1 MGRRGACAA
10 LWVVVVGLAPAGW
23 AKGGDAAALRAQL
36 GAANPATAS
45 TAATALGALRFPAAL
60 DALLDGLALGL
71 APDVAEAAL
80 DAVARHGAER
90 SLPLLLAYSHHR
102 NPAVRTHAVQALGA
116 LAGSSAATHAVLA
129 ALGDEEASVRAA
141 AGKLLAARK
150 DARAVAPL
158 LALFAGGDDVAG
170 PPLAALADTDVA
182 QKVADLAGKA
192 PDPLVARTLGQM
204 ARRRDLGPET
214 TYVAVVRAIGAIP
227 GAEATAELRALADT
241 PGVPPAARHDATLL
255 AEERAK

>member
-1 MGRRGACAA
+1 MGRRGVCAA
-10 LWVVVVGLAPAGW
+10 LWVVLGLASTAE

-36 GAANPATAS
+36 GAADAATAS
-45 TAATALGALRFPAAL
+45 AAATGLGAQKSPAAL

-71 APDVAEAAL
+71 APDVAAAAL
-80 DAVARHGAER
+80 DAVARHASEK
-90 SLPLLLAYSHHR
+90 SLPLLLAYAHHR
-102 NPAVRTHAVQALGA
+102 NAAVRTHAVQALGA
-116 LAGSSAATHAVLA
+116 LASTAAATQALLA
-129 ALGDEEASVRAA
+129 ALGDEEAGVRAA

-158 LALFAGGDDVAG
+158 LALFATGDEVAG
-170 PPLAALADTDVA
+170 PPLAALANTEVA
-182 QKVADLAGKA
+182 EKVASLAGKA
-192 PDPLVARTLGQM
+192 PDPLVAHTLGQM

-227 GAEATAELRALADT
+227 GDDATAELRALADT

-255 AEERAK
+255 VEERSK